1 MLIAV
6 VGANGLV
13 GSECVKYA
21 RTAGHRVTALL
32 RDLLQA
38 RRLSDWGAGVAWADI
53 EDCELVPYIAISAG
67 VVIDATK
74 FRFDQDVQQS
84 ISLSDYKDSYLSP
97 VLNVWSR
104 EIQAK
109 ISLIEAVKVLGIP
122 RYIYFSTK
130 ISSVTELD
138 ELTQSSL
145 IEEYLIQSG
154 LNYTIVTFECHFP
167 GALWETLSTLN
178 SGTEEPIL
186 RVMGGKP
193 LSLVS
198 KEDLARAACV
208 AIFSKRCERTRLWI
222 QGPGFWPPLDTAKL
236 IIKSF
241 GEATSRLK
249 PITYFYVM
257 GLSSLLS
264 FILDEWPKVHK
275 LKIYSA
281 LISNGIMRRHSRK
294 AQTFT
299 TEGKRWIQPYRR
311 QETSH
316 ATYVE
321 KMPTARSRGETTN
334 GSLLRLLKTYHDSK
348 NVSSLSEIDLPLLAI
363 REDEFQAFEAF
374 LARARK
380 SSTEPQGEKYSKTR
394 TKDTEEQPIL

>member
-84 ISLSDYKDSYLSP
+84 ISLSDYKDGYLSP

-109 ISLIEAVKVLGIP
+109 ISVIEAVKLLGIP
-122 RYIYFSTK
+122 RYIYFSPK

-154 LNYTIVTFECHFP
+154 LNYTIVTFECHLP

-178 SGTEEPIL
+178 SETEEPIL
-186 RVMGGKP
+186 RVLGGKP

-198 KEDLARAACV
+198 KEDLARAACL
-208 AIFSKRCERTRLWI
+208 AIFSKRCEHTQLWI
-222 QGPGFWPPLDTAKL
+222 QGPGFWPPLDIAKF

-241 GEATSRLK
+241 GEAATRLK
-249 PITYFYVM
+249 SVIYFYVM

-281 LISNGIMRRHSRK
+281 LISNGIMRRQSRQ

-299 TEGKRWIQPYRR
+299 TEGKRWIRPCRR
-311 QETSH
+311 EGSFRT
-316 ATYVE
+316 T
-321 KMPTARSRGETTN
+321 PTAGPQGGTTN
-334 GSLLRLLKTYHDSK
+334 GSLLRLFKTYHDSK
-348 NVSSLSEIDLPLLAI
+348 NANSLSGIGLPLLAI

-380 SSTEPQGEKYSKTR
+380 SSTGPQGKKHSKTR
-394 TKDTEEQPIL
+394 TKDTDEQPIL